1 MSLTVPCDHCGC
13 AVLWSGGRAGRMVS
27 CPECGDIF
35 RMPEEALGGAEPVR
49 MVLELIPAL
58 GMLELIEDQSGR
70 LGGEALRDHACALAE
85 VHGVCGRTGGTVR
98 VAAKRSLVMGEE
110 RGEGEQREEGED
122 WEGEWEGGWAR
133 GVMAARHVLV
143 VELTSYGTSFYLVVG
158 WGELGRLPHEF
169 FSILPGRLAH
179 PVALRAEG
187 MEGFGQG
194 EWVGSDGVGGGLLAV
209 AAERSRERLA
219 EGTETRWF
227 SEDGMMAAD
236 LGWVVQGVPL
246 GPERFVHVV
255 QTAGQGGADVFGV
268 RWYMERQRAFYE
280 FAVRMGVPDTHECH
294 FPFASLAGRL
304 LVMASDALGCRK

>member
-1 MSLTVPCDHCGC
+1 
-13 AVLWSGGRAGRMVS
+13 MVS
-27 CPECGDIF
+27 CPECGDMF
-35 RMPEEALGGAEPVR
+35 RMPEEARGGGEPVR

-58 GMLELIEDQSGR
+58 GMLDLIGDQSGR

-85 VHGVCGRTGGTVR
+85 VYDECGRTGGSVR
-98 VAAKRSLVMGEE
+98 VAAKRSLLMGEE
-110 RGEGEQREEGED
+110 RGEREGQFEEGE
-122 WEGEWEGGWAR
+122 EGGEG

-169 FSILPGRLAH
+169 FSLLPGRLAH

-187 MEGFGQG
+187 MEGFGTG
-194 EWVGSDGVGGGLLAV
+194 EGVGADGVGGGLLAV

-236 LGWVVQGVPL
+236 LGWAVQGVPL

-255 QTAGQGGADVFGV
+255 QTAGQGGEDVFGV
-268 RWYMERQRAFYE
+268 RWYLERQRAFYE

-294 FPFASLAGRL
+294 FPFASLAGRM
-304 LVMASDALGCRK
+304 LVMASDALGCRE

>member
-1 MSLTVPCDHCGC
+1 M
-13 AVLWSGGRAGRMVS
+13 
-27 CPECGDIF
+27 F

-49 MVLELIPAL
+49 MVLEMIPAL
-58 GMLELIEDQSGR
+58 GLLELIEDQSGR
-70 LGGEALRDHACALAE
+70 LGGEALREHACALVE
-85 VHGVCGRTGGTVR
+85 VHEVCGRTGGNVR
-98 VAAKRSLVMGEE
+98 VAAKRSLVMGV
-110 RGEGEQREEGED
+110 GEVEGEEGEE
-122 WEGEWEGGWAR
+122 WEEGEERRGG
-133 GVMAARHVLV
+133 GVMTARHVLV
-143 VELTSYGTSFYLVVG
+143 VELTSFGTSYYLVLA

-179 PVALRAEG
+179 PVALRAGG
-187 MEGFGQG
+187 MEGFGNG
-194 EWVGSDGVGGGLLAV
+194 EWVGADGVGGGLLAV

-255 QTAGQGGADVFGV
+255 QTAGQGGGDVFGV
-268 RWYMERQRAFYE
+268 MWYLERQRAFYE
-280 FAVRMGVPDTHECH
+280 FAIRMGVPDTHECH

-304 LVMASDALGCRK
+304 LVMASDALGSLGWCLRGAAGRP

>member
-1 MSLTVPCDHCGC
+1 
-13 AVLWSGGRAGRMVS
+13 
-27 CPECGDIF
+27 
-35 RMPEEALGGAEPVR
+35 MPREALGGVEPVR
-49 MVLELIPAL
+49 LVLELIPAL
-58 GMLELIEDQSGR
+58 GMLDLIEDQSER
-70 LGGEALRDHACALAE
+70 LGGEALREQACALAE

-98 VAAKRSLVMGEE
+98 VAAKRSLVVGEE
-110 RGEGEQREEGED
+110 RGEGGGEEGDE
-122 WEGEWEGGWAR
+122 WEGEWERGLAR
-133 GVMAARHVLV
+133 GVMAARHLLV

-187 MEGFGQG
+187 MEGFGRG
-194 EWVGSDGVGGGLLAV
+194 KWVGARGFGGGLLAV

-227 SEDGMMAAD
+227 SEDGRMAAD
-236 LGWVVQGVPL
+236 LGWAVQGVPL

-255 QTAGQGGADVFGV
+255 QTAAQVGGDGFGV
-268 RWYMERQRAFYE
+268 MWYLERQRAFYE
-280 FAVRMGVPDTHECH
+280 FAIRMGVPDTHESH

-304 LVMASDALGCRK
+304 LVMASDALGSLE

>member
-1 MSLTVPCDHCGC
+1 M
-13 AVLWSGGRAGRMVS
+13 
-27 CPECGDIF
+27 F

-49 MVLELIPAL
+49 MLLEMIPAL
-58 GMLELIEDQSGR
+58 GLLELIEDQSGR
-70 LGGEALRDHACALAE
+70 LGGEALREHACALAE
-85 VHGVCGRTGGTVR
+85 VHEVCGRTGGGVR

-110 RGEGEQREEGED
+110 RGKGGEGE
-122 WEGEWEGGWAR
+122 EGEWEEGEERWEGG
-133 GVMAARHVLV
+133 VLTARHVLV
-143 VELTSYGTSFYLVVG
+143 VELSSYGTSYYLVLA
-158 WGELGRLPHEF
+158 WGELGRLAHEF

-179 PVALRAEG
+179 PMALRAVG
-187 MEGFGQG
+187 MEGFGNG
-194 EWVGSDGVGGGLLAV
+194 EWVGADGVGGGLLAV

-255 QTAGQGGADVFGV
+255 QTAAQGGEDVFGV
-268 RWYMERQRAFYE
+268 LWYLERQRAFYE
-280 FAVRMGVPDTHECH
+280 FAIRMGVPDTHECH

-304 LVMASDALGCRK
+304 LVMASDALGCQE

>member
-1 MSLTVPCDHCGC
+1 M
-13 AVLWSGGRAGRMVS
+13 
-27 CPECGDIF
+27 F
-35 RMPEEALGGAEPVR
+35 RMPEEALGGVEPVR

-58 GMLELIEDQSGR
+58 GMLDLIEDQSGR
-70 LGGEALRDHACALAE
+70 LVGEALREQACALAE

-98 VAAKRSLVMGEE
+98 VAAKRSLVVGEE
-110 RGEGEQREEGED
+110 RGEGGGEEGEE
-122 WEGEWEGGWAR
+122 WEGEWERGLAR
-133 GVMAARHVLV
+133 GVMAARHLLV
-143 VELTSYGTSFYLVVG
+143 VELTSYGTSFYLVVA

-179 PVALRAEG
+179 PVALRAGG
-187 MEGFGQG
+187 MEGFGNG
-194 EWVGSDGVGGGLLAV
+194 EWVGADGVGGGLLAV

-236 LGWVVQGVPL
+236 LVWAVQGVPL

-255 QTAGQGGADVFGV
+255 QTAAQGGGDGFGV
-268 RWYMERQRAFYE
+268 MWYLERQRAFYE
-280 FAVRMGVPDTHECH
+280 FAIRMGVPDTHECH

-304 LVMASDALGCRK
+304 LVMASDALGSLE